1 MKVPDVYID
10 PSEVEEALRLPD
22 SFALDAEHPASRDPE
37 HWALGPVIVTR
48 DSGLIDQSNRDALV
62 AHLRKDYAALRKD
75 WRVTT
80 CSHWAVGWVEHLTF
94 RAVNQ
99 DGTPSTIFKVLKHW
113 FDALSDYPVADD
125 TDVSRREYEVA
136 IERIGDEGR
145 QFLRDDVK
153 DGWEQRVFSWLWDHD
168 QRALDNVDDQG
179 PCPSEAEVHGA
190 MRALDMTNECAL
202 TGCALER
209 EDSCGA
215 CGHELPCTEDP
226 VCVRGYLHR
235 GGHEDKNGFVK
246 PEDDEKMNNP
256 QNGKRVRT
264 AAQLRDT
271 DGLLVHPDYLAARKP
286 DTDATLVNAV
296 PGYGGD
302 VWRAR
307 HDDGDEA
314 VYVIDEME
322 AL

>member
-1 MKVPDVYID
+1 VKVPDVDID

-209 EDSCGA
+209 
-215 CGHELPCTEDP
+215 GHS
-226 VCVRGYLHR
+226 GLHENEE
-235 GGHEDKNGFVK
+235 GWV
-246 PEDDEKMNNP
+246 
-256 QNGKRVRT
+256 
-264 AAQLRDT
+264 
-271 DGLLVHPDYLAARKP
+271 
-286 DTDATLVNAV
+286 
-296 PGYGGD
+296 
-302 VWRAR
+302 
-307 HDDGDEA
+307 
-314 VYVIDEME
+314 VIE
-322 AL
+322 